1 MAEIEKKTEETT
13 AVTKAPKPETVEFEV
28 TLKSGQVLQLEALS
42 NQKQYPLEAGVRAQR
57 GETMAF
63 LDLVLTRV
71 SRFKLHNSTATLE
84 DFDAIALAM
93 GEAVG
98 AVESDKED

>member
-1 MAEIEKKTEETT
+1 MAEKKTEETT
-13 AVTKAPKPETVEFEV
+13 TVIKAPKPETVEFEV
-28 TLKSGQVLQLEALS
+28 TLSSGQVIKLEALS

-63 LDLVLTRV
+63 LDLVLTRT
-71 SRFKLHNSTATLE
+71 SRFRLQNSTAVLD
-84 DFDAIALAM
+84 DFEAIAIAM